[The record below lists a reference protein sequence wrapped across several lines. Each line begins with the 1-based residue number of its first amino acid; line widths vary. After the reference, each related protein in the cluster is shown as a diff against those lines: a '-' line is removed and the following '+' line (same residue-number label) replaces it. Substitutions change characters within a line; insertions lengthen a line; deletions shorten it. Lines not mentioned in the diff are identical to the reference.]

1 MNGPD
6 MDDALRLRAVN
17 QIFKIDASL
26 GCESGKD
33 ATFTLDFE
41 EKNYR
46 QQALAGLIRDTVPY
60 FALTQ
65 EEIAS
70 LDKSD
75 WNKSSFTRISDAQPT
90 KKGDY
95 GELLL
100 YIILNIFY
108 DTPKFVTKARLRSS
122 TREQIKGFD
131 CAHFS
136 INADKTITL
145 WLGEA
150 KFHQTFSGAI
160 AQSFKSLNDHLMD
173 AEKMKSELRLLSGE
187 IEINKNIL
195 PDEYLLLKSHTNG
208 SKSLDKVSI
217 QVPVLLTYDSKCIGD
232 FCGTENADI
241 GSDVFQERLIAEL
254 KGKFLSIYERTWPA
268 KNNITISF
276 YLLPLR
282 SVSELKEML
291 DTIETAMKF

>member
-1 MNGPD
+1 
-6 MDDALRLRAVN
+6 MDEALRSRAVN
-17 QIFKIDASL
+17 QIFKIDALL

-41 EKNYR
+41 ERNYR

-65 EEIAS
+65 SEISS
-70 LDKSD
+70 LDRSD
-75 WNKSSFTRISDAQPT
+75 WNRSSFTRISDAQPT

-150 KFHQTFSGAI
+150 KFHQSFSGAV
-160 AQSFKSLNDHLMD
+160 ADSLKSLNDHLMD

-195 PDEYLLLKSHTNG
+195 RDEYLLLKSHTDG

-217 QVPVLLTYDSKCIGD
+217 QVPVLLTYDSKCIED
-232 FCGTENADI
+232 FCGIESANINSDI
-241 GSDVFQERLIAEL
+241 FKKMLLAEL
-254 KGKFLSIYERTWPA
+254 NGKFQSIYERVWPVK
-268 KNNITISF
+268 KNVTISF

-282 SVSELKEML
+282 SVSKLKEML
-291 DTIETAMKF
+291 NTIETAMKF